1 MGSFLSDTF
10 FKAFSST
17 VNMFI
22 SIIMIQI
29 ATAYFL
35 VIAAE
40 TTCWEIEENSP
51 IFNEDFYLLLY
62 LPLWYEI
69 IYVSQWTVS
78 LTGYLSTR
86 NIIEN
91 GRLALLRESQ
101 VLIPSKQVRIKKSV
115 VLSSIPLKK
124 RDLSTVSAV
133 ESVCSPGLACPDRA
147 CWRIP

>member
-62 LPLWYEI
+62 LPL
-69 IYVSQWTVS
+69 
-78 LTGYLSTR
+78 
-86 NIIEN
+86 
-91 GRLALLRESQ
+91 
-101 VLIPSKQVRIKKSV
+101 
-115 VLSSIPLKK
+115 
-124 RDLSTVSAV
+124 
-133 ESVCSPGLACPDRA
+133 
-147 CWRIP
+147 